1 MSLLN
6 QLKEQYPE
14 FLSKLDIETVTNEK
28 LLQQLDAVNASY
40 EKKIRL
46 QSQTEALGAKKD
58 LLKEAEAN
66 RDEAYMMLELVKQAN
81 TGDEG
86 ALMAIDNKLSF
97 LQKVEI
103 GWRRLGIIDFS
114 EMGKSNL
121 DLIAKDYETQ
131 LKESKGEIDIMKG
144 SVKMSA
150 GKQKSAEISA
160 FLDEA
165 QNKFVYM
172 GDTDKSKISQT
183 NLNRIKSLF
192 KEIDFVAGD
201 IEKWGT
207 IKSVRGT
214 KKDLGAE
221 ADRMTDELKKL
232 LGYEEAKKIVGG
244 SGSNSGLGSGVD
256 NITGDSRIAKNLTI
270 NIAEMGNDMQIIT
283 QSTGEAKSDIK
294 KNILEALLAA
304 VNDVNA
310 A

>member
-1 MSLLN
+1 
-6 QLKEQYPE
+6 
-14 FLSKLDIETVTNEK
+14 
-28 LLQQLDAVNASY
+28 
-40 EKKIRL
+40 
-46 QSQTEALGAKKD
+46 
-58 LLKEAEAN
+58 
-66 RDEAYMMLELVKQAN
+66 
-81 TGDEG
+81 
-86 ALMAIDNKLSF
+86 
-97 LQKVEI
+97 
-103 GWRRLGIIDFS
+103 
-114 EMGKSNL
+114 MGKSNL
-121 DLIAKDYETQ
+121 DVIAKDYETQ